1 MTVFATARRTAVKAA
16 VLGAA
21 LLALAACNKGGGT
34 AAGIDQ
40 DMTLGSP
47 SAPVKVMEY
56 ASPSCPHCRHFN
68 EEVFPAFKRKY
79 IDTGKVEYIFRETA
93 IHPQFDGPAF
103 MLARCAPK
111 DKYFSVIDQI
121 MRGQDEY
128 FNPAIASGANADAQ
142 MTAAFRTVLM
152 RTAQSVGLNEQQAMT
167 CMQNDEALKK
177 LSDRMESEGKQFDIS
192 ATPTFVV
199 DGKKVEPA
207 SGEPDLAWLDSVIQP
222 ELAKKKS

>member
-1 MTVFATARRTAVKAA
+1 MTVFTTARRTALKAA

-21 LLALAACNKGGGT
+21 LLALAACNKGGAGAGT
-34 AAGIDQ
+34 DQ
-40 DMTLGSP
+40 DMTQGSP

-56 ASPSCPHCRHFN
+56 ASPSCPHCRRFN

-79 IDTGKVEYIFRETA
+79 VDTGKVEYIFRETP

-128 FNPAIASGANADAQ
+128 FNPAITSGPNADAQ

-152 RTAQSVGLNEQQAMT
+152 RTAQSVGLNEQQAMA
-167 CMQNDEALKK
+167 CMQNDEGLKK
-177 LSDRMESEGKQFDIS
+177 LSDRTDAETKQYDVQG
-192 ATPTFVV
+192 TPTFIV
-199 DGKKVEPA
+199 DGKKVEPPA
-207 SGEPDLAWLDSVIQP
+207 GAEPDLAWLDSVIQP